1 MRTGKTKLILSTT
14 VCLCIIG
21 MLIYNVYPE
30 PKLPANMG
38 IDSLVVY
45 KSKKQ
50 LLAYADGKLMK
61 TYQISLGAAP
71 QGHKAYEGDQKTP
84 EGRYTINA
92 KNANSGYHKNLG
104 VSYPNEQ
111 DIAHAKTLGKSPGGD
126 IKIHG
131 LRNGVGAIH
140 KLQRLYNWTNG
151 CMALTDPEIDEL
163 YAAVKLG
170 TPIHIKP

>member
-1 MRTGKTKLILSTT
+1 MKIKLILITAAA
-14 VCLCIIG
+14 LCIAG
-21 MLIYNVYPE
+21 VLIYNVYPE
-30 PKLPANMG
+30 PKLPAAAT

-50 LLAYADGKLMK
+50 LLAYSTGKLMK
-61 TYQISLGAAP
+61 TYQISLGASP

-92 KNANSGYHKNLG
+92 KNAKSGYHKNLG

-111 DIAHAKTLGKSPGGD
+111 DIAHAKTLGKAPGGD

-151 CMALTDPEIDEL
+151 CMALTNDEIDEL
-163 YAAVKLG
+163 YASVKLG
-170 TPIHIKP
+170 TPINIKP